1 MTPEHD
7 LLYWQQRQEND
18 AWLIKHHWFMR
29 HFLAGSLKSQLERER
44 LRQSR
49 QAEEKVAGL
58 IRDTF
63 SYRVYPTTPNCPFD
77 LWVADDQ
84 DRAARIEVKLST
96 YHKISPSPTGR
107 GGRGVRAGGRFQAD
121 IRRNQ
126 SADVDLIVWIARTCP
141 EPSRRD
147 GRDWHYIIPVAD
159 LRGRRN
165 IAIWS
170 ECPGH
175 YRGQWSHY
183 LEAWDYL
190 HQVVENTFRRVWQF
204 TLPLAVGG
212 SS

>member
-1 MTPEHD
+1 MIAEHD
-7 LLYWQQRQEND
+7 LQYWEQRFEND
-18 AWLIKHHWFMR
+18 AFLKSINWWQR

-49 QAEEKVAGL
+49 QAEEKVADL
-58 IRDTF
+58 IRDEF
-63 SYRVYPTTPNCPFD
+63 GYRVYPTTTNCPFD

-96 YHKISPSPTGR
+96 AHENRGR
-107 GGRGVRAGGRFQAD
+107 IRFQAD
-121 IRRNQ
+121 IRRSQ
-126 SADVDLIVWIARTCP
+126 SADVDLIVWLCRN
-141 EPSRRD
+141 
-147 GRDWHYIIPVAD
+147 GQDWHYVIPVAD

-175 YRGQWSHY
+175 YRGQWAHY

-204 TLPLAVGG
+204 SLPLAVGG